1 MRHRVLASSLA
12 AVGASALLF
21 ALAPSTPAQEGDNPL
36 DSVLS
41 PGDEA
46 APSQAGGDVLNC
58 DNFTFQEDAQD
69 ELNRDPSD
77 PNGLDAHPGP
87 ADGNDQAGG
96 DGIACEDLPHRPS
109 AAAEEPAPAEPPTP
123 VRGTARFTG

>member
-1 MRHRVLASSLA
+1 MRHRVLAGSMA
-12 AVGASALLF
+12 AMGASALLF
-21 ALAPSTPAQEGDNPL
+21 ALAPATPAQEGGNPL

-41 PGDEA
+41 PGGEA
-46 APSQAGGDVLNC
+46 AQSQAGGDVLNC
-58 DNFTFQEDAQD
+58 GDFTFQEDAQD

-109 AAAEEPAPAEPPTP
+109 ASGEEGASAEAAIP

>member
-1 MRHRVLASSLA
+1 MRHRVLAGSLA

-21 ALAPSTPAQEGDNPL
+21 ALAPATPAQEGGNPL

-41 PGDEA
+41 PGAEV

-58 DNFTFQEDAQD
+58 GNFTFQEDAQD

-96 DGIACEDLPHRPS
+96 DGIACESLPQRPS
-109 AAAEEPAPAEPPTP
+109 ASDEEGASAEAATP

>member
-1 MRHRVLASSLA
+1 MKRHRVLAGSLA

-21 ALAPSTPAQEGDNPL
+21 ALAPASPAQDGGNPL

-41 PGDEA
+41 PGDKA
-46 APSQAGGDVLNC
+46 APSQAGGDALNC
-58 DNFTFQEDAQD
+58 GNFTFQEDAQD

-77 PNGLDAHPGP
+77 PNGLDSHPGA

-109 AAAEEPAPAEPPTP
+109 ASAGDAAEPAAP
-123 VRGTARFTG
+123 VRATARFTG

>member
-1 MRHRVLASSLA
+1 MKHRVLAGSLA
-12 AVGASALLF
+12 AMGASALLF

-41 PGDEA
+41 PGGEA
-46 APSQAGGDVLNC
+46 APSQAVGDLNC
-58 DNFTFQEDAQD
+58 GNFTFQEDAQD

-109 AAAEEPAPAEPPTP
+109 TSAGEPAPAEPPAP

>member
-1 MRHRVLASSLA
+1 MTMRHRVLAGSLA

-36 DSVLS
+36 DSGLS
-41 PGDEA
+41 PGGEA

-58 DNFTFQEDAQD
+58 DSFTFQEDAQD

-77 PNGLDAHPGP
+77 PNGLDAHAGP

-96 DGIACEDLPHRPS
+96 DGIA
-109 AAAEEPAPAEPPTP
+109 
-123 VRGTARFTG
+123 